1 MSRPLEPS
9 ATDEEQRLR
18 ELGYRPVLARRM
30 GGFGNF
36 AISFSVISILSGCM
50 TLYGFGM
57 GTGGPAVMLWGW
69 AGVGL
74 FVLCVGMALAEVT
87 SAYPTSG
94 ALYYMADRL
103 GGRRWG
109 WSPAG

>member
-1 MSRPLEPS
+1 MSSAPS
-9 ATDEEQRLR
+9 VSPEVPQPDEEQRLR

-30 GGFGNF
+30 GGFG
-36 AISFSVISILSGCM
+36 
-50 TLYGFGM
+50 M
-57 GTGGPAVMLWGW
+57 GAGGPAVMLWGW

-74 FVLCVGMALAEVT
+74 FVLCVGLALAEVT

-103 GGRRWG
+103 RARAWRKTCAP
-109 WSPAG
+109 WPCSPPASAR